1 MSIQTD
7 IFTEQRIID
16 AAPISHNEEAIERAL
31 RPKQLDEYV
40 GQEKIRDQ
48 LEIFITAARQRKE
61 ALDHTL
67 LFGPPGL
74 ARRRW
79 RTSSRAK
86 WASICA
92 RPPAPCW
99 SARAIWRRF

>member
-7 IFTEQRIID
+7 QFTETRII
-16 AAPISHNEEAIERAL
+16 AATSASPNEEAQERAL

-40 GQEKIRDQ
+40 GQMKIRSQ

-67 LFGPPGL
+67 LFGPPG
-74 ARRRW
+74 
-79 RTSSRAK
+79 
-86 WASICA
+86 
-92 RPPAPCW
+92 
-99 SARAIWRRF
+99 